1 MSNNNTN
8 QRPTSSSS
16 TAWLYK
22 NVDKSEKKAII
33 NNEELIDIYS
43 GPSLMSLVN
52 LKPIGSYNWSTSESS
67 RSRPV
72 VIIPGAAAILKNNL
86 SPRKLEMKGNMK
98 QIVDE
103 NKFRQP
109 EYPLEALFRAV
120 QMCSPQFDFS
130 AVHFVTDRNNL
141 RKLLGFVENK
151 REKFRIDFQLVGN
164 MVIFVRN
171 EKRNVVWC
179 DNYGKDFERKYTTSL
194 LRQGLI
200 IKN

>member
-8 QRPTSSSS
+8 QRPTSSAS

-33 NNEELIDIYS
+33 NNEELTDIYS
-43 GPSLMSLVN
+43 GPNLMSLVN

-72 VIIPGAAAILKNNL
+72 VIIPGAAAILKHNL

-98 QIVDE
+98 QIVEE

-179 DNYGKDFERKYTTSL
+179 DNYGKDFERKYTTSS
-194 LRQGLI
+194 LRQGWI
-200 IKN
+200 YTN